1 MSEETQ
7 DDVPVDKLIA
17 ILDKI
22 DKKRREIT
30 SEFENKDGELKDQR
44 ELVKN
49 KILDMCKSLGV
60 DSLKTSIGTVSRVVK
75 TRYTSFDW
83 ESMHSF
89 IKEHDA
95 FPLLEKRISQ
105 LNMKAFLQDNP
116 EVKIPGLNAD
126 SYYDLSFTRSRKSIL
141 NKEK

>member
-44 ELVKN
+44 
-49 KILDMCKSLGV
+49 
-60 DSLKTSIGTVSRVVK
+60 
-75 TRYTSFDW
+75 
-83 ESMHSF
+83 
-89 IKEHDA
+89 
-95 FPLLEKRISQ
+95 
-105 LNMKAFLQDNP
+105 
-116 EVKIPGLNAD
+116 
-126 SYYDLSFTRSRKSIL
+126 
-141 NKEK
+141 